1 MKATLNHGGASRA
14 RTESRRPHAL
24 ATVALGLVLHGFA
37 WGAAP
42 TDEAAAARTDYVDR
56 LIEGLPAQPD
66 MADADLED
74 FDRSGA
80 PRALR
85 VESRAQSS
93 SNDQGRQSAA
103 WLSVRGALDTAN
115 YGAFSFD
122 ASARLHEQSSFA
134 RRGPGASFS
143 LYQSAMPFSGGWA
156 ASQGLG
162 VIQTLGPR
170 LGAQQGSF
178 FVPTR
183 LVQGASTQ
191 WRNEGSGLTL
201 QLSGGETGSFSS
213 IGQGSFYGSG
223 NQVASVGAEV
233 QGLRGGA
240 SLLPEG
246 WSYAGAFSGASG
258 SDAQLVPGLASRSAE
273 AASRGTSQSLRWE
286 DAGTSVQ
293 GQWLA
298 SRNQDLSTLAQ
309 GAPTGAQSWHQGV
322 WVDAVLAQSDITHR
336 AGVHRLEPH
345 LSWLGTSL
353 GANSQ
358 GAYYRWSRQGLRNQV
373 EVQVSSTQPVDRS
386 SGGADLQQAG
396 ASLRQTIDQQ
406 LGVGGVV
413 QFSHGSGAAWL
424 ASGYAE
430 LHRTWADVR
439 LQAGFDTLEGRIV
452 ARRISSDQAWALPIG
467 QRLSTSL
474 ALNSTR
480 EGATSLNGAPA
491 GEFGSALELAV
502 AAGTDLS
509 ERVTLDLNA
518 RASEPLSSQAARIYN
533 LSATSQWRIAR
544 GWSLG
549 AALGWSRASGL
560 ARTASASPIPTL
572 PEVAAPS
579 TAPATSSRDL
589 WLTLRYDFQAGSA
602 SVPIGAGARIGSGG
616 GTIEGVVYLDDN
628 ANGRFDALEAR
639 AANVTVTLDGRYTT
653 RTDAQGR
660 FEFPFVAPGPHRI
673 AVSTDTLPLPWLM
686 PGTEPQRVEVAP
698 RETVRIEIGATRDRI
713 GASAD

>member
-1 MKATLNHGGASRA
+1 MKATGTPSGAQCARRYRHG
-14 RTESRRPHAL
+14 L
-24 ATVALGLVLHGFA
+24 AAAALGLVLHGSS
-37 WGAAP
+37 WGQTPTGEAAP
-42 TDEAAAARTDYVDR
+42 PPPDYLDR
-56 LIEGLPAQPD
+56 LIEGLPVQPD
-66 MADADLED
+66 AADADLED
-74 FDRSGA
+74 FDRAGA

-85 VESRAQSS
+85 AESRLQSS
-93 SNDQGRQSAA
+93 SNDQGHQSAA
-103 WLSVRGALDTAN
+103 WISVRGALDTAN
-115 YGAFSFD
+115 YGALSFD
-122 ASARLHEQSSFA
+122 ATARLHEQSSFA

-143 LYQSAMPFSGGWA
+143 LYQTGMPFSGGWA

-170 LGAQQGSF
+170 LGVQQGSF

-191 WRNEGSGLTL
+191 WRNEGNGLTL

-223 NQVASVGAEV
+223 NRVASAGAELLGV
-233 QGLRGGA
+233 RGGA

-246 WSYAGAFSGASG
+246 WSYAGSVSGASG
-258 SDAQLVPGLASRSAE
+258 SDALFVPGFASRSAE
-273 AASRGTSQSLRWE
+273 AASRATSQSLRWE
-286 DAGTSVQ
+286 EAGASVQ

-298 SRNQDLSTLAQ
+298 SRNQDLSALVQ
-309 GAPTGAQSWHQGV
+309 GAPAGAQSWHQGT
-322 WVDAVLAQSDITHR
+322 WVDAVLAQSEITHR

-345 LSWLGTSL
+345 LSWLGTAL

-358 GAYYRWSRQGLRNQV
+358 GAYYRWSRQGLRDQL
-373 EVQVSSTQPVDRS
+373 EVQVSSTKPVDRS
-386 SGGADLQQAG
+386 TGGADLQQAG

-430 LHRTWADVR
+430 LHRSWADVR

-491 GEFGSALELAV
+491 GAFGSSLELAA
-502 AAGTDLS
+502 AAGTDLN
-509 ERVTLDLNA
+509 ERLTLDLNA
-518 RASEPLSSQAARIYN
+518 RASEPASSQAARIYN
-533 LSATSQWRIAR
+533 LSATSQWRVAR

-549 AALGWSRASGL
+549 TALGWSRAAGL
-560 ARTASASPIPTL
+560 ASTATASPIPTL
-572 PEVAAPS
+572 PGIAAPNS
-579 TAPATSSRDL
+579 APATSSRDL
-589 WLTLRYDFQAGSA
+589 WITLRYDFQAGSA
-602 SVPIGAGARIGSGG
+602 SVPIGAGARIGAGG
-616 GTIEGVVYLDDN
+616 GNIEGVVYLDDN

-660 FEFPFVAPGPHRI
+660 FEFPFVAPGVHRI
-673 AVSTDTLPLPWLM
+673 AVSADTLPLPWLM
-686 PGTEPQRVEVAP
+686 QSTEPLRVEVAP
-698 RETVRIEIGATRDRI
+698 RETIRIEIGATRDRI
-713 GASAD
+713 SAGAD